1 MKKCMAQFPR
11 TSDRHAFLCAIL
23 AAVVVICLAPWSVAQ
38 GSGYERTFPQSK
50 TAVDKALKEMQAAA
64 SGRLPVLEGFATSAD
79 HPLDRYQRGYYQAKF
94 QVTAGPAGGAVVHV
108 SVEVTAWYADPVAA
122 HSGYHLLTSNGR
134 LETDLLDQLS
144 DQLAAKAP
152 AAGSATSASA
162 GRTSSGQSISG
173 QSSSGQAAKQA
184 GKTPAAQD
192 SAIPAPMPRIP
203 ESGSGSL
210 AQGLAEQEK
219 AGTAAGSVPDKTQ
232 AGLRAEAESL
242 EEVLKSQ
249 SHPKNLVVV
258 KKTGT
263 PVVESASLSAKTL
276 FLASAHDEFEMLDFN
291 RDWVHVHISGLSR
304 GWIWRN
310 NLQMPEGIPENDIT
324 SSAGAAPTA
333 SEIFHMAR
341 EEEAPFP
348 GDWAPLR
355 GKKVKI
361 ISVEKI
367 DENAKDKDSGPRVK
381 LEFTKAVL
389 VSNYADLAKK
399 SQELAGIVLIFDS
412 ADGGMIAATFP
423 VLQQW
428 KAGKLTDAALW
439 HQCFFDPP
447 ETFSVTGSAG
457 SQ

>member
-1 MKKCMAQFPR
+1 MKRMAPFPR
-11 TSDRHAFLCAIL
+11 KSDRHAFWGAIL
-23 AAVVVICLAPWSVAQ
+23 AAVVICLAPWSAAQ
-38 GSGYERTFPQSK
+38 GGGYERAFPQSK
-50 TAVDKALKEMQAAA
+50 TAVEKVLKDMQAAA
-64 SGRLPVLEGFATSAD
+64 SGRLPVLEGFATSTD
-79 HPLDRYQRGYYQAKF
+79 HPLDCYQRGYYQAKF
-94 QVTAGPAGGAVVHV
+94 QVTAGPAGGSVVHV

-134 LETDLLDQLS
+134 LEADLLEQLS

-152 AAGSATSASA
+152 AAASATSASA
-162 GRTSSGQSISG
+162 GQTSSGQSVSG
-173 QSSSGQAAKQA
+173 QSKSRQAAGT
-184 GKTPAAQD
+184 GKASAAED
-192 SAIPAPMPRIP
+192 SAIAAPMPRIP

-219 AGTAAGSVPDKTQ
+219 AGTAAATPDKTQ

-249 SHPKNLVVV
+249 SHPRNLVVV

-276 FLASAHDEFEMLDFN
+276 FLASVHDEFEMLDFN

-310 NLQMPEGIPENDIT
+310 NLEMPAGIPENDIL
-324 SSAGAAPTA
+324 SSAGAPSTA

-389 VSNYADLAKK
+389 DSNYADLAKK
-399 SQELAGIVLIFDS
+399 AQELAGIVLIFDS
-412 ADGGMIAATFP
+412 SDGGMIAATFS

-447 ETFSVTGSAG
+447 ETFSVTGSSG

>member
-1 MKKCMAQFPR
+1 
-11 TSDRHAFLCAIL
+11 
-23 AAVVVICLAPWSVAQ
+23 
-38 GSGYERTFPQSK
+38 
-50 TAVDKALKEMQAAA
+50 MQAAA

-79 HPLDRYQRGYYQAKF
+79 HPLDHYQRGYYQAKF
-94 QVTAGPAGGAVVHV
+94 QITASPTGGSVVHV
-108 SVEVTAWYADPVAA
+108 SVEVTAWYADPVAS

-152 AAGSATSASA
+152 PTGSSTTAGA
-162 GRTSSGQSISG
+162 GWTSSGQGI
-173 QSSSGQAAKQA
+173 SGQAARQT
-184 GKTPAAQD
+184 GKTAAAQD
-192 SAIPAPMPRIP
+192 STIAAPTPRIP
-203 ESGSGSL
+203 ETGGSVSPSL

-219 AGTAAGSVPDKTQ
+219 AGTAAATPDKTQ
-232 AGLRAEAESL
+232 TALRTEAESL
-242 EEVLKSQ
+242 EEILKSQ
-249 SHPKNLVVV
+249 SHPRNLVVV
-258 KKTGT
+258 KKAGT
-263 PVVESASLSAKTL
+263 AVVESASLSAKTL

-310 NLQMPEGIPENDIT
+310 NLEMPTGIPENDMI
-324 SSAGAAPTA
+324 SSAGAAATA

-355 GKKVKI
+355 GKRVKI

-367 DENAKDKDSGPRVK
+367 EENAKDKDTGPRVK

-389 VSNYADLAKK
+389 NSNYADLAKK
-399 SQELAGIVLIFDS
+399 AQDLAGIVLIFDS

-428 KAGKLTDAALW
+428 KAGKLTDAGLW

-447 ETFSVTGSAG
+447 ETFSTTGTAA